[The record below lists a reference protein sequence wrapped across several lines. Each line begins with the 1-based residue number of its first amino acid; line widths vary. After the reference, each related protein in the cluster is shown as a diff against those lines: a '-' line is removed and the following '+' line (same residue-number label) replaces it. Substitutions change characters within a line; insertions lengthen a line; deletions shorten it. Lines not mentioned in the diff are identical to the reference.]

1 MFSGRENPSDDASVV
16 VKCPTFVG
24 WLAQTKTH
32 SRPIRLFPQLN
43 VQHSAFHLDGLK
55 RRHLF

>member
-1 MFSGRENPSDDASVV
+1 MTRVSLSNVLLLW
-16 VKCPTFVG
+16 G